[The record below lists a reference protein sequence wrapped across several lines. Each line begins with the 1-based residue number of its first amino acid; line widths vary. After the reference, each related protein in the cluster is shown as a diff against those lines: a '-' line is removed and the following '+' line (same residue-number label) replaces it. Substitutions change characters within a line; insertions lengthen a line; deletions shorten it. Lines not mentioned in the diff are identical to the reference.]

1 MKDKD
6 KILIERYLEG
16 ALDKQERI
24 DFESRLEKDKQ
35 LRTELE
41 EIRQIQELWGDAG
54 EYEKTREMVSQ
65 ILVQERNSSG
75 SFNSRI
81 IYIAASIVLLIG
93 ISFFAYQKLK
103 TPSPATNLMASH
115 DTVQQQEKTFELK
128 KMTPASYSKAD
139 YVIRLIAPD
148 TKTNVKEGRTLE
160 FRWETVKKGE
170 DSLFIKK
177 VGSDKSI
184 YSKVVDLQKKSA
196 NIDLRLK
203 PGEYFWYLGSQN
215 NSLIFKVVK

>member
-1 MKDKD
+1 
-6 KILIERYLEG
+6 
-16 ALDKQERI
+16 
-24 DFESRLEKDKQ
+24 
-35 LRTELE
+35 
-41 EIRQIQELWGDAG
+41 
-54 EYEKTREMVSQ
+54 MVSR